1 MFYKIIKNNT
11 VIDVNNVFL
20 HENPKNHILTETT
33 YEHVH
38 FIVSSNGQNLYKTKW
53 CGGIENSVYHVETIQ
68 AELIN
73 EAEFLTLKEQL
84 MNTVIEYTETKNNVV
99 EIVNNEVK
107 DEVKVLDTIEMKR
120 RILELEELVKELLN
134 K

>member
-38 FIVSSNGQNLYKTKW
+38 FIVSSKILRLNLS
-53 CGGIENSVYHVETIQ
+53 SVSTDILDISIIPLYL
-68 AELIN
+68 LI
-73 EAEFLTLKEQL
+73 
-84 MNTVIEYTETKNNVV
+84 
-99 EIVNNEVK
+99 
-107 DEVKVLDTIEMKR
+107 
-120 RILELEELVKELLN
+120 
-134 K
+134 